1 MTRRLPSPPPNL
13 PGFSYVRV
21 LGSGGF
27 ADVFLYEQNLP
38 RRPVAVKVLLA
49 GIVTDQV
56 RQMFR
61 AEADLMALLSSH
73 PSILTVFQSS
83 VSSDGRPYLVMEY
96 CSASLSQRYRAA
108 PLAVPDVLRI
118 GIKIA
123 SAVETA
129 HRAGVL
135 HRDIKPSNILV
146 TAYGHPVLSDFG
158 IASTL
163 NDAEK
168 ADAVG
173 LSIPW
178 SAPEVLVDEV
188 SGSIASEVWSLG
200 ATLYS
205 LLAGRSPFEVPGS
218 NNSMADLMGR
228 IVRAKVP
235 PLSRADV
242 PARLDALL
250 TRSMSRNPE
259 ARHRS
264 VLELVR
270 ELQTVEADLGLAQT
284 PLEVALEDWAA
295 AAAADPEDKTR
306 ITGVTS
312 IDPAPAR
319 RRRSAVARPAL
330 TRAVAGPSGRL
341 PLAEP
346 LSGHRYAPAHGTANS
361 RSALGSS
368 VTMLSRPR
376 RRVGL
381 LWVLVAAAIVLVGG
395 TAAGAAML
403 LNSTDSAIPRVS
415 NVDGSEKSGRVLF
428 EWSDPGTHQGDN
440 YVVALRSGETSIQ
453 RGTEFTVDPHG
464 AASVCV
470 TVRVNRAGQYGEPS
484 GEKCVDVAGDV
495 TGTAAANA
503 TTTASAARSGIDAH
517 TVAGRVPPEDR

>member
-1 MTRRLPSPPPNL
+1 MTRRLPSTPPNL

-96 CSASLSQRYRAA
+96 CSASLSQQYRAA
-108 PLAVPDVLRI
+108 PLAVPEVLRI

-163 NDAEK
+163 TEADKAE
-168 ADAVG
+168 AVG

-178 SAPEVLVDEV
+178 SAPEVLVGEA
-188 SGSIASEVWSLG
+188 SGTVASEIWSLG

-218 NNSMADLMGR
+218 GDSPGSRNSTADLMAR
-228 IVRAKVP
+228 IVRAKLAP
-235 PLSRADV
+235 IGRADV
-242 PARLDALL
+242 PARFDALL
-250 TRSMSRNPE
+250 TRSMSRKPE
-259 ARHRS
+259 ARQRS
-264 VLELVR
+264 VLELIR

-284 PLEVALEDWAA
+284 PLEVAQDDWATA
-295 AAAADPEDKTR
+295 VEADPQDRTR
-306 ITGVTS
+306 ITGIAA
-312 IDPAPAR
+312 IDPGPPR
-319 RRRSAVARPAL
+319 RRRRDPLTTASVRPAVAPG
-330 TRAVAGPSGRL
+330 RAGVGSVAGAGRIAL
-341 PLAEP
+341 VEP
-346 LSGHRYAPAHGTANS
+346 PSGHRQRAVHGTAGG
-361 RSALGSS
+361 RSALGAS
-368 VTMLSRPR
+368 VTVLSRPR
-376 RRVGL
+376 RRTAQIGA
-381 LWVLVAAAIVLVGG
+381 LVAASVLVVGA
-395 TAAGAAML
+395 TAIGAAVL
-403 LNSTDSAIPRVS
+403 LQTTDTAIPSVTD
-415 NVDGSEKSGRVLF
+415 VDGAARGGSIVF
-428 EWSDPGTHQGDN
+428 EWSDPGTREGDS
-440 YVVALRSGETSIQ
+440 YLVTLRSGETSIQ
-453 RGTEFTVDPHG
+453 RGTTFTVDPQG
-464 AASVCV
+464 QVSACV
-470 TVRVNRAGQYGEPS
+470 TVTIKRDGKDGEPS
-484 GEKCVDVAGDV
+484 GEKCVDVAGAGDV
-495 TGTAAANA
+495 TGAGAED
-503 TTTASAARSGIDAH
+503 AS
-517 TVAGRVPPEDR
+517 

>member
-27 ADVFLYEQNLP
+27 ADVFLYEQNMP

-96 CSASLSQRYRAA
+96 CGASLSQQYRAA

-118 GIKIA
+118 GIKVA

-163 NDAEK
+163 NEAEK

-178 SAPEVLVDEV
+178 SAPEVLLDEV
-188 SGSIASEVWSLG
+188 AGTIASEVWSLG

-205 LLAGRSPFEVPGS
+205 LLAGRSPFEVPGAQ
-218 NNSMADLMGR
+218 NSTADLMGR

-235 PLSRADV
+235 PIGRADV
-242 PARLDALL
+242 PARLVALL
-250 TRSMSRNPE
+250 VRSMSGKPE
-259 ARHRS
+259 ARQRS
-264 VLELVR
+264 VLELIR

-284 PLEVALEDWAA
+284 PLEVAMEEWAA
-295 AAAADPEDKTR
+295 AVAADPQDRTR
-306 ITGVTS
+306 ITGVAS
-312 IDPAPAR
+312 IDPGLGR
-319 RRRSAVARPAL
+319 RRRGGSARVPAARPGV
-330 TRAVAGPSGRL
+330 AVGRRV

-346 LSGHRYAPAHGTANS
+346 ESGYRHRSVHGTGAS
-361 RSALGSS
+361 RSTFGGSAT
-368 VTMLSRPR
+368 VFSRPR
-376 RRVGL
+376 RRLGL
-381 LWVLVAAAIVLVGG
+381 VWVLVGASVVVVGG
-395 TAAGAAML
+395 TAAGAAAL
-403 LNSTDSAIPRVS
+403 LQATDASIPNVS
-415 NVDGSEKSGRVLF
+415 DVDGATRGGSVLF
-428 EWSDPGTHQGDN
+428 EWPDPGIREGDN

-453 RGTEFTVDPHG
+453 RGTAFSVDPNG
-464 AASVCV
+464 VARVCV
-470 TVRVNRAGQYGEPS
+470 TVTVNREGKYGEPS
-484 GEKCVDVAGDV
+484 GEKCVDVSGDVAGD
-495 TGTAAANA
+495 
-503 TTTASAARSGIDAH
+503 S
-517 TVAGRVPPEDR
+517 E